1 MANLPVLACYR
12 PSEEASTTG
21 EGQERSMTYVNGVPP
36 QIGNLPTQAKSTTQK
51 AGIPEALLQAAKA
64 NAVQLQSH

>member
-1 MANLPVLACYR
+1 
-12 PSEEASTTG
+12 
-21 EGQERSMTYVNGVPP
+21 MTYVNGVPP